1 MVNDLGD
8 DFQTSPVL
16 LFSQRGMTMYSF
28 LEQSSLILQEAG
40 KVGQIDPNVMQ
51 LLEAP
56 QRVISF
62 RIPLKMD
69 DGSFRVFDAHRVRY
83 NDALGPT
90 RDGTRIS
97 PELDLDEVKALALIM
112 SVKHAA
118 GKIPAGGGK
127 GGIAADPKA
136 LSGREFEAL
145 CRGYMRH
152 LHSSGSAYDVPGAD
166 VGTNL
171 QTMSWMLDEFE
182 SIHNRHEP
190 TAVNDKPPILG
201 GTLGGYE
208 ATGSGVFEVF
218 EEAAREIGLEIEGAR
233 VAIQGFGQV
242 GAVAAQ
248 RFFAAGCKV
257 IAISDSRGGVFSE
270 NGIDVPSLIEHKQ
283 TTGQVLG
290 LEGTHGVTNEELIAC
305 DCDVLVPAAL
315 QGVITSDNAVHVKA
329 RLVVEAANAPTT
341 MEADRIL
348 AEKGVTVVPD
358 VLANAGSVHLC
369 QMERTQ
375 GLYDNYWDEA
385 TINQFRRERLS
396 GGFHAALNTAAR
408 YQVTSARIGAW
419 INALKRME
427 EAIKMRG
434 WC

>member
-1 MVNDLGD
+1 
-8 DFQTSPVL
+8 
-16 LFSQRGMTMYSF
+16 MYSF
-28 LEQSSLILQEAG
+28 LEQSSLILKEAG
-40 KVGQIDPNVMQ
+40 KIGQIDPNVMQ
-51 LLEAP
+51 LLDAA

-112 SVKHAA
+112 SIKHAA

-127 GGIAADPKA
+127 GGIVADPKE
-136 LSGREFEAL
+136 LSVRELEAL
-145 CRGYMRH
+145 CRGYMRN
-152 LHSSGSAYDVPGAD
+152 LRSSGSAYDVPGAD
-166 VGTNL
+166 VGTNP
-171 QTMSWMLDEFE
+171 QTMAWMLDEFE

-208 ATGSGVFEVF
+208 ATGNGVFEVF
-218 EEAAREIGLEIEGAR
+218 EEAAREIELEIEGAC

-242 GAVAAQ
+242 GSVAAQ
-248 RFFAAGCKV
+248 RFFEAGCKV
-257 IAISDSRGGVFSE
+257 IAISDSHGGVFNE
-270 NGIDVPSLIEHKQ
+270 NGIDVAALMEHKQ
-283 TTGQVLG
+283 KTGQVMG
-290 LEGTHGVTNEELIAC
+290 LKGTHSVTHEELIAC

-315 QGVITSDNAVHVKA
+315 QGVITSDNAAQVKA
-329 RLVVEAANAPTT
+329 RLLIEAANAPTT
-341 MEADRIL
+341 MEADGIL

-358 VLANAGSVHLC
+358 VLTNAGSVHLC

-375 GLYDNYWDEA
+375 GLYDNYWDAE
-385 TINQFRRERLS
+385 TINHLRRERLS
-396 GGFHAALNTAAR
+396 AGFHAALNTAAR
-408 YQVTSARIGAW
+408 YQKSSLRIGAW

>member
-1 MVNDLGD
+1 
-8 DFQTSPVL
+8 
-16 LFSQRGMTMYSF
+16 MYSF
-28 LEQSSLILQEAG
+28 LEQSSLILKEAG
-40 KVGQIDPNVMQ
+40 KIGQIDPNVMK
-51 LLEAP
+51 LLDAA

-112 SVKHAA
+112 SIKHAA

-127 GGIAADPKA
+127 GGIVADPKE
-136 LSGREFEAL
+136 LSVRELEAL
-145 CRGYMRH
+145 CRGYMRN
-152 LHSSGSAYDVPGAD
+152 LRSSGSAYDVPGAD
-166 VGTNL
+166 VGTNP
-171 QTMSWMLDEFE
+171 QTMAWMLDEFE

-208 ATGSGVFEVF
+208 ATGNGVFEVF
-218 EEAAREIGLEIEGAR
+218 EEAAREIELEIEGAC

-242 GAVAAQ
+242 GSVAAQ
-248 RFFAAGCKV
+248 RFFEAGCKV
-257 IAISDSRGGVFSE
+257 IAISDSHGGVFNE
-270 NGIDVPSLIEHKQ
+270 NGIDVAALMEHKQ
-283 TTGQVLG
+283 KTGQVMG
-290 LEGTHGVTNEELIAC
+290 LKGTHSVTHEELIAC

-315 QGVITSDNAVHVKA
+315 QGVITSDNAAQVKA
-329 RLVVEAANAPTT
+329 RLLIEAANAPTT
-341 MEADRIL
+341 MEADGIL

-358 VLANAGSVHLC
+358 VLTNAGSVHLC

-375 GLYDNYWDEA
+375 GLYDNYWDAE
-385 TINQFRRERLS
+385 TINHLRRERLS
-396 GGFHAALNTAAR
+396 AGFHAALNTAAR
-408 YQVTSARIGAW
+408 YQKSSLRIGAW

>member
-1 MVNDLGD
+1 
-8 DFQTSPVL
+8 
-16 LFSQRGMTMYSF
+16 MYSF
-28 LEQSSLILQEAG
+28 LEQSSLILKEAG
-40 KVGQIDPNVMQ
+40 KIGQIDPNVMQ
-51 LLEAP
+51 LLDAA

-112 SVKHAA
+112 SIKHAA

-127 GGIAADPKA
+127 GGIVADPKE
-136 LSGREFEAL
+136 LSVRELEAL
-145 CRGYMRH
+145 CRGYMRN
-152 LHSSGSAYDVPGAD
+152 LRSSGSAYDVPGAD
-166 VGTNL
+166 VGTNP
-171 QTMSWMLDEFE
+171 QTMAWMLDEFE

-208 ATGSGVFEVF
+208 ATGNGVFEVF
-218 EEAAREIGLEIEGAR
+218 EEAAREIELEIEGAC

-242 GAVAAQ
+242 GSVAAQ
-248 RFFAAGCKV
+248 RFFEAGCKV
-257 IAISDSRGGVFSE
+257 IAISDSHGGVFNE
-270 NGIDVPSLIEHKQ
+270 HGIDVAALMEHKQ
-283 TTGQVLG
+283 KTGQVMG
-290 LEGTHGVTNEELIAC
+290 LKGTHSVTHEELIAC

-315 QGVITSDNAVHVKA
+315 QGVITSDNAAQVKA
-329 RLVVEAANAPTT
+329 RLLIEAANAPTT
-341 MEADRIL
+341 MEADGIL

-358 VLANAGSVHLC
+358 VLTNAGSVHLC

-375 GLYDNYWDEA
+375 GLYDNYWDAE
-385 TINQFRRERLS
+385 TINHLRRERLS
-396 GGFHAALNTAAR
+396 AGFHAALNTAAR
-408 YQVTSARIGAW
+408 YQVSSLRIGAW